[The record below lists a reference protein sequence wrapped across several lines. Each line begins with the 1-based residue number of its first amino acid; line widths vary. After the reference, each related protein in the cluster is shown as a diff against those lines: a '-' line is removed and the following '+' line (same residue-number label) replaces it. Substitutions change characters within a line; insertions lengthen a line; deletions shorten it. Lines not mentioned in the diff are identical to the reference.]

1 MDFINLENRQESLDY
16 LFLNFKIIS
25 QIKEGQKFRIR
36 KFNGLD
42 VLDIDNRVVYKYLR
56 GFYGDNRD
64 STIVVIKNLVE
75 LAYKI
80 TDDILQDEFNTKT
93 KTDSKNTSPTQHH
106 KKSPFET
113 EDDNTILFRKL
124 VLEMEN
130 SLVGLENLRVTYT
143 DDVSM
148 TSMLDLIIGKIKLRI
163 DKINALFTI
172 APF

>member
-25 QIKEGQKFRIR
+25 QIKEGQKLRIR

-42 VLDIDNRVVYKYLR
+42 VLDIDNRIVYKYLR

-64 STIVVIKNLVE
+64 TTIIVIKNLVD

-80 TDDILQDEFNTKT
+80 TDDILQEEFNTKT
-93 KTDSKNTSPTQHH
+93 ENAHQ
-106 KKSPFET
+106 KKSPFESD
-113 EDDNTILFRKL
+113 DDNTILFRKL

-130 SLVGLENLRVTYT
+130 SLVGLENLRSTYT
-143 DDVSM
+143 DDISM
-148 TSMLDLIIGKIKLRI
+148 ISMLDLIIGKIKLRI
-163 DKINALFTI
+163 DKINALFKITHP
-172 APF
+172 PF

>member
-1 MDFINLENRQESLDY
+1 MDFVNLENRQESLDY

-25 QIKEGQKFRIR
+25 QIKEGQKLRIR

-42 VLDIDNRVVYKYLR
+42 VLDIDNRVVYKYFR

-64 STIVVIKNLVE
+64 TTIIVIKNLVE

-80 TDDILQDEFNTKT
+80 TDSILEDEFKTKT
-93 KTDSKNTSPTQHH
+93 KTENHPN

-113 EDDNTILFRKL
+113 NDDNTILFRKL
-124 VLEMEN
+124 VLEMDN
-130 SLVGLENLRVTYT
+130 SLVGLENLRSTYT

>member
-25 QIKEGQKFRIR
+25 QIKEGQKLRIR

-42 VLDIDNRVVYKYLR
+42 VLDIDNRIIYKYLR

-64 STIVVIKNLVE
+64 TTIIVIKNLVD

-80 TDDILQDEFNTKT
+80 TDDILQEEFNTKT
-93 KTDSKNTSPTQHH
+93 ENPHQ
-106 KKSPFET
+106 KKSPFESD
-113 EDDNTILFRKL
+113 DDNTILFRKL

-130 SLVGLENLRVTYT
+130 SLVGLENLRSTYT
-143 DDVSM
+143 DDISM
-148 TSMLDLIIGKIKLRI
+148 ISMLDLIIGKIKLRI
-163 DKINALFTI
+163 DKINALFKITHP
-172 APF
+172 PF

>member
-16 LFLNFKIIS
+16 LFLNFKIMS
-25 QIKEGQKFRIR
+25 QIKEGQKLRIR

-42 VLDIDNRVVYKYLR
+42 VLDIDNRIVYKYLR

-64 STIVVIKNLVE
+64 TTIIIIKNLVE

-80 TDDILQDEFNTKT
+80 TDDILQEEFNTKT
-93 KTDSKNTSPTQHH
+93 ENSHQR
-106 KKSPFET
+106 KSPFET
-113 EDDNTILFRKL
+113 NDDNTILFRKL

-130 SLVGLENLRVTYT
+130 SLVGLENLRSTYT
-143 DDVSM
+143 DDISM
-148 TSMLDLIIGKIKLRI
+148 MSMLDLIIGKIKLRI

-172 APF
+172 SHPPF

>member
-25 QIKEGQKFRIR
+25 QIKEGQKLRIR

-42 VLDIDNRVVYKYLR
+42 VLDIDNRIVYKYLR

-64 STIVVIKNLVE
+64 TTILVIKNLVE
-75 LAYKI
+75 LAHKI
-80 TDDILQDEFNTKT
+80 TDDILQEEFNTKT
-93 KTDSKNTSPTQHH
+93 ENSHQ

-130 SLVGLENLRVTYT
+130 SLVGLENLSSTYT
-143 DDVSM
+143 DDISM
-148 TSMLDLIIGKIKLRI
+148 MSMLDLIIGKIKLRI
-163 DKINALFTI
+163 DKINALFKITHP
-172 APF
+172 PF

>member
-25 QIKEGQKFRIR
+25 QIKEGQKLRIR

-42 VLDIDNRVVYKYLR
+42 VLDIDNRIIYKYLR

-64 STIVVIKNLVE
+64 TTIIVIKNLVD

-80 TDDILQDEFNTKT
+80 TDDILQEEFNTK
-93 KTDSKNTSPTQHH
+93 NENAHQ
-106 KKSPFET
+106 KKSPFESD
-113 EDDNTILFRKL
+113 DDNTILFRKL

-130 SLVGLENLRVTYT
+130 SLVGLENLRSTYT
-143 DDVSM
+143 DDISM
-148 TSMLDLIIGKIKLRI
+148 ISMLDLIIGKIKLRI
-163 DKINALFTI
+163 DKINALFKITHP
-172 APF
+172 PF